1 MSPIHVIIPVY
12 RGFNATQRAIESV
25 LNAKVDA
32 VFQLIVVD
40 DATPEPAISQY
51 LDALLAQ
58 HKATNKISL
67 IRNLVNVGFVVSCNR
82 ALDSTTAGDVVLLN
96 SDTEVS
102 DGWLDKLIKA
112 ANAASNVASVSPF
125 SNNASIVSYPKFGR
139 ANLLP
144 RGETVASMAEKFA
157 EINSARTMEI
167 PTAVGFCMFMTRPAL
182 DAVGILDDAA
192 FGRGYGEEN
201 DWCLRASRLGFHHL
215 LCADAFVYHEGEVSF
230 GLDANRGR
238 DQAKVVIDERYPQYH
253 ELIGQFVARDPLRPL
268 RRAIDWRRLTSSA
281 KPRVLMV
288 THDMG
293 GGVERHIHDLVALMD
308 SDAEVLIL
316 RPAGKN
322 AVKLEWATDGEEW
335 SAWFSVSQHWTE
347 LVTTLKSLNVVR
359 VHIHHIHGL
368 PDKIRTL
375 ASDIGTP
382 FDVTLHDHW
391 PLTPNYHL
399 GFGGV
404 IEDAE
409 LTTQWRLAAREF
421 LANAARI
428 FVPSRYLEGEVRA
441 IHPRLAMTQW
451 PHPVAV
457 APKPAET
464 IKVAVIGRMS
474 PSKGLNVVVDC
485 ARYVEAN
492 AVDVNVAVENALPI
506 FFQIIGPT
514 TEVIPTFP
522 ALPVKVSGSYDDAE
536 LHRIINIVRPDVILF
551 PAQVPESFSFTLGAA
566 IESGLPIVAS
576 NLGAFIER
584 LEDIN
589 NAQLVAWNAAPDV
602 WCDAIVKAAAT
613 RRFLSP
619 SPTMPA
625 ATVNATDNGY
635 TDYIAEIRCQS
646 ATHVEV
652 IAPRASAY
660 YPVKLLGENN
670 ELLMADLFR
679 YGVDC
684 GQDEA
689 RVELKRRS
697 RDADIVLGAAEARRI
712 IVEGELRDAM
722 HALNHETAMTRELS
736 AMTREL
742 GEHITRL
749 DREIAENQAEFAHAL
764 DITRDTLEHER
775 DQART
780 AYADMS
786 SSTSWKLTAP
796 LRIIVQAIK
805 HALNLGKSAANNSRV
820 LPHQMAVAK
829 QILREEGAIAL
840 GKRVHEKFSRRADEP
855 TAIVADYKQ
864 ELSIQ
869 PLAINAASQPQ
880 VSIIIPVYGQH
891 LMTYTCLKSIAE
903 TCANESIEIIVIDDC
918 SPVPAS
924 EALSDVT
931 GIRVV
936 RNDVNVGFLKNCN
949 KAAALASGEFVLLL
963 NNDIIVTP
971 GWLAALKDVWS
982 VRDNVGMVGAKL
994 IYPDGRLQEAGGI
1007 VWRDG
1012 SAWNWGRNQDA
1023 AKPAY
1028 NYLREVDY
1036 TSGACL
1042 ILKRD
1047 FWVQLGGFDE
1057 RYVPAYYED
1066 TDIAFRIRELGKKVY
1081 YQPRAVVVH
1090 FEGQSSGTDVTQGVK
1105 KHQVT
1110 NQQIFLARWRQ
1121 VLAKHR
1127 INGLMPQLE
1136 RDRYAKRRVLVV
1148 DACMLTPDQDS
1159 GSLRMFELLGVMA
1172 RLGAKVTFVADNLE
1186 YRQPYVTNIQ
1196 TLGVEVIYHPVE
1208 SNITRF
1214 LQRHAAEYEVI
1225 FLSRATVAIKH
1236 VDTIKESAPR
1246 AKLIFDTVDLHF
1258 LRQEREAELANDGV
1272 MRASAA
1278 RMKTQ
1283 ELSLMAK
1290 SDTTLVVSPVEEK
1303 LLADIAPEIR
1313 VLIVSNIHVNMPA
1326 PTSFRERQG
1335 VLFIGGF
1342 RHPPNLDAVTWYVE
1356 NVLPILRAKNA
1367 NVVTTVIGSNAPAS
1381 LQQYAAA
1388 DFVIAGFV
1396 PDVAPYYDSARLSI
1410 SPLRYG
1416 AGVKGK
1422 VNIAMQY
1429 GVPVVAT
1436 SPSVEGMYL
1445 RDELDVLRADSAD
1458 AFANAIIRANTDE
1471 TLWNQLRENGHRNI
1485 ETYFSRTIARQTL
1498 AGLLE
1503 IEVDC

>member
-1 MSPIHVIIPVY
+1 MPTIHVIIPVY
-12 RGFNATQRAIESV
+12 RGFTATQRAIESV

-32 VFQLIVVD
+32 PFQTIVVD
-40 DATPEPAISQY
+40 DATPESAIAQY
-51 LDALLAQ
+51 LDTLSAA
-58 HKATNKISL
+58 KKIRL
-67 IRNLVNVGFVVSCNR
+67 IRNTVNAGFVVSCNR
-82 ALDSTTAGDVVLLN
+82 AIASIITGDMVLLN

-112 ANAASNVASVSPF
+112 ASASSIIASVSPF

-139 ANLLP
+139 TNLLP
-144 RGETVASMAEKFA
+144 VGETTASMAAKFA
-157 EINSARTMEI
+157 AVNCTRTIEI
-167 PTAVGFCMFMTRPAL
+167 PTAVGFCMLMTRAAL
-182 DAVGILDDAA
+182 NAVGTLDEAA

-201 DWCLRASRLGFHHL
+201 DWCLRASRLGFHHV

-230 GLDANRGR
+230 GPEAEAGR
-238 DQAKVVIDERYPQYH
+238 EHAEAVINERYPHYH
-253 ELIGQFVARDPLRPL
+253 ELIGQFAARDPLRPF
-268 RRAIDWRRLTSSA
+268 RRSVDWMRLTTST

-293 GGVERHIHDLVALMD
+293 GGVERHIHDLVALMEH
-308 SDAEVLIL
+308 DAEVLIL

-322 AVKLEWATDGEEW
+322 AVKLEWARSSEEW
-335 SAWFSVSQHWTE
+335 SAWFTTSQQWIE
-347 LVTTLKSLNVVR
+347 LIATLKSLNVVR
-359 VHIHHIHGL
+359 THIHHIHGL
-368 PDKIRTL
+368 PDKMRTL
-375 ASDIGTP
+375 AADIGTP

-399 GFGGV
+399 GIGGV
-404 IEDAE
+404 IEDAGSS
-409 LTTQWRLAAREF
+409 TQWRLAANEF
-421 LANAARI
+421 LAEAARI
-428 FVPSRYLEGEVRA
+428 FVPSLYLEGEVRA
-441 IHPRLAMTQW
+441 AHPQLVLTEW
-451 PHPVAV
+451 PHPVRL
-457 APKPAET
+457 APKPTEM

-474 PSKGLNVVVDC
+474 PSKGLNVVLNC

-492 AVDVNVAVENALPI
+492 KLPI

-522 ALPVKVSGSYDDAE
+522 LLPVNISGSYDDAE
-536 LHRIINIVRPDVILF
+536 LQRIINIVNPDVIIF

-566 IESGLPIVAS
+566 IESDVPIVAT

-584 LEDIN
+584 LRDN
-589 NAQLVAWNAAPDV
+589 HNAQLIAWNAAPEM
-602 WCDAIVKAAAT
+602 WCSAIVNAAAKRQST
-613 RRFLSP
+613 SGSP
-619 SPTMPA
+619 ASTISYA
-625 ATVNATDNGY
+625 NDNGY
-635 TDYIAEIRCQS
+635 ARYIAAV
-646 ATHVEV
+646 ATTPLGQAEHN
-652 IAPRASAY
+652 APRASAY
-660 YPVKLLGENN
+660 YPVKHLGENN
-670 ELLMADLFR
+670 ELRMADLFR

-684 GQDEA
+684 GQEEA
-689 RVELKRRS
+689 RIELKRRS

-712 IVEGELRDAM
+712 VLEGELRDAM

-736 AMTREL
+736 
-742 GEHITRL
+742 EHITRL
-749 DREIAENQAEFAHAL
+749 DREIIENQAEFMHAL
-764 DITRDTLEHER
+764 DTTRDTLEHER
-775 DQART
+775 DQARA

-796 LRIIVQAIK
+796 LRIIVHAIK
-805 HALNLGKSAANNSRV
+805 RTLNLGKDAANNGRV

-829 QILREEGAIAL
+829 QILREEGALAL
-840 GKRVHEKFSRRADEP
+840 GKRVHEKFSRRTDAP
-855 TAIVADYKQ
+855 ATAVADYKQ
-864 ELSIQ
+864 ASSIQ
-869 PLAINAASQPQ
+869 PLTIQTSANPQ

-891 LMTYTCLKSIAE
+891 VMTYTCLKSIAE

-918 SPVPAS
+918 SPEPAS
-924 EALSDVT
+924 EALQSIT
-931 GIRVV
+931 GIRMV
-936 RNDVNVGFLKNCN
+936 RNDTNLGFLKNCN
-949 KAAALASGEFVLLL
+949 KAAAMATGEFVLLL
-963 NNDIIVTP
+963 NNDIIVTH
-971 GWLAALKDVWS
+971 GWLAALKEVWDM
-982 VRDNVGMVGAKL
+982 RDDVGMVGAKL

-1012 SAWNWGRNQDA
+1012 SAWNWGRNQDQS
-1023 AKPAY
+1023 KPAY

-1042 ILKRD
+1042 LLKRD
-1047 FWVQLGGFDE
+1047 FWQQLGGFDE

-1066 TDIAFRIRELGKKVY
+1066 TDIAFRIREVGKKVY

-1090 FEGQSSGTDVTQGVK
+1090 FEGQSSGTDVTQGIK
-1105 KHQVT
+1105 KHQVS
-1110 NQQIFLARWRQ
+1110 NQQTFLARWRH

-1136 RDRYAKRRVLVV
+1136 RDRYATRRVLVV

-1159 GSLRMFELLGVMA
+1159 GSLRMFEMLGVMA
-1172 RLGAKVTFVADNLE
+1172 KLGAKVTFVADNLE
-1186 YRQPYVTNIQ
+1186 YREPYVSNIQ
-1196 TLGVEVIYHPVE
+1196 ALGVEVIYHPAE

-1236 VDTIKESAPR
+1236 IDTIKESAPR

-1258 LRQEREAELANDGV
+1258 LRQEREAELANDSV
-1272 MRASAA
+1272 ARAAAA
-1278 RMKTQ
+1278 RMKSQ
-1283 ELSLMAK
+1283 ELALMTK

-1313 VLIVSNIHVNMPA
+1313 VSIVSNIHVNMPA
-1326 PTSFRERQG
+1326 PTPFAERQG

-1356 NVLPILRAKNA
+1356 NVLPLLRAKNA
-1367 NVVTTVIGSNAPAS
+1367 NIVTTVIGSNAPAS

-1396 PDVAPYYDSARLSI
+1396 PDVAPYYDRARLSI

-1429 GVPVVAT
+1429 GVPVIAT

-1445 RDELDVLRADSAD
+1445 RDEIDVLRADTAED
-1458 AFANAIIRANTDE
+1458 FANAIIRANTDE
-1471 TLWNQLRENGHRNI
+1471 VLWNRLRENGHKNI
-1485 ETYFSRTIARQTL
+1485 EAYFSRATARRSL

-1503 IEVDC
+1503 IAIAD